1 VMTAQTK
8 INEDESGNVSRMP
21 DVQKGALSIT
31 NAAPDY
37 IVYCDVEDN
46 MDHLADDSEPPVN
59 HIVRFGSH
67 PGYRTKARLPYT
79 LRGKLP
85 PILGRKSQTSLVQL
99 SRVLGI
105 GGIPA
110 KTTQKKEKYNMAAD
124 GKVTIDLSNYK
135 DRVGSRV
142 AEGTYR
148 VLVEDAEQT
157 EARSGNAMINL
168 FFRIQGGEFDG
179 ATIVDR
185 LVLTEKSLFRVV
197 G

>member
-1 VMTAQTK
+1 
-8 INEDESGNVSRMP
+8 
-21 DVQKGALSIT
+21 
-31 NAAPDY
+31 
-37 IVYCDVEDN
+37 
-46 MDHLADDSEPPVN
+46 
-59 HIVRFGSH
+59 
-67 PGYRTKARLPYT
+67 
-79 LRGKLP
+79 
-85 PILGRKSQTSLVQL
+85 
-99 SRVLGI
+99 
-105 GGIPA
+105 
-110 KTTQKKEKYNMAAD
+110 MAAD

-197 G
+197 GFMQAIGLPTPKKKLAISLNQFIGKHLDIQVEDGEPYNGRVKSEVRGYAKVKKSEKQDGADLDDLESTTEEQATAPAEAEEQATPSPESNNESSEDINLDDLTNL